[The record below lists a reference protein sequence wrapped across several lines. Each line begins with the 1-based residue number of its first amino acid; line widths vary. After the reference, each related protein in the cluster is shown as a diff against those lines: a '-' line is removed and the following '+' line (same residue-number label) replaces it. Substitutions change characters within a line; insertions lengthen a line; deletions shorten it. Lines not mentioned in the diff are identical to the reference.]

1 MLFYNIVSKKN
12 DLKKVYIQIM
22 LVPNM
27 HALLFCTILVF
38 SYTFFFSC
46 SSCCVYPL
54 LPLLTAV
61 EIMTQRAFL
70 SRWGSFIFD
79 YTFQMI

>member
-1 MLFYNIVSKKN
+1 MLFYITPFMLFYNIVSYLHKY

-38 SYTFFFSC
+38 SYTFFF
-46 SSCCVYPL
+46 PAE
-54 LPLLTAV
+54 AV
-61 EIMTQRAFL
+61 V
-70 SRWGSFIFD
+70 FIPS
-79 YTFQMI
+79 YHYSPR